1 MGARKLLEETTTG
14 FRTDRERWR
23 IYHVW
28 TTMRQRCNNPKAKAY
43 PYYGGRG
50 IKVCL
55 RWENSFD
62 AFLTDM
68 GPRPHGEGFL
78 PVSVG
83 LVSTTIL
90 EVGVSDAD
98 TAANARPNA
107 CPDIASKRSST
118 RRLRKPGSPNPPVGR
133 RARRTDERAE
143 QITDHNGLEG

>member
-68 GPRPHGEGFL
+68 GPRPHGEGFF
-78 PVSVG
+78 
-83 LVSTTIL
+83 
-90 EVGVSDAD
+90 ENHKADAI
-98 TAANARPNA
+98 TASQHFRHDDRDQAERRG
-107 CPDIASKRSST
+107 IADAGKNLRQ
-118 RRLRKPGSPNPPVGR
+118 RRRKLDPP
-133 RARRTDERAE
+133 
-143 QITDHNGLEG
+143 